1 MRKALFLSGC
11 LLLSQLLFSQT
22 NAWTISGNNIWNA
35 LPGYVGIGTAPSYS
49 LDVAG
54 FIHSSYA
61 VLVHGANSGGWH
73 EAIIGPSG
81 SSGNLMLQ
89 GNAGS
94 GWNQFWLSG
103 GNGIMKLGGSGG
115 TEPSQG
121 AINIDASGNVAI
133 GTLNTTSGFK
143 LGVNGT
149 AVFDGVTVKSFGAN
163 NLPATPWADYVF
175 KSDYRLRRL
184 DSLEAYIRDNNHLPG
199 VPTADEVEKNGID
212 LAATQAKLLEK
223 IEELT
228 LYTIELQ
235 KQVDELKKKVSKRH
249 H

>member
-1 MRKALFLSGC
+1 MKKALFLSSC
-11 LLLSQLLFSQT
+11 LFLTQLLFAQQ

-35 LPGYVGIGTAPSYS
+35 LPGYVGIGTAPSFS

-54 FIHSSYA
+54 FINTSYA
-61 VLVHGANSGGWH
+61 LFVHGANAQGWH

-89 GNAGS
+89 GNAGG
-94 GWNQFWLSG
+94 GWQQFWVSG
-103 GNGIMKLGGSGG
+103 GNGIMKLGGNGG
-115 TEPSQG
+115 IEPSQG
-121 AINIDASGNVAI
+121 AINIDAAGNVAI

-143 LGVNGT
+143 FGVNGS
-149 AVFDGVTVKSFGAN
+149 AVFDGVTVKSFSGN
-163 NLPATPWADYVF
+163 NPRSTPWADYVF
-175 KSDYRLRRL
+175 KRDYRLPSL
-184 DSLEAYIRDNNHLPG
+184 DSLETYIRKNNHLPG
-199 VPTADEVEKNGID
+199 VPTADEVQQNGID

-235 KQVDELKKKVSKRH
+235 KQVNELKKKVKK
-249 H
+249 